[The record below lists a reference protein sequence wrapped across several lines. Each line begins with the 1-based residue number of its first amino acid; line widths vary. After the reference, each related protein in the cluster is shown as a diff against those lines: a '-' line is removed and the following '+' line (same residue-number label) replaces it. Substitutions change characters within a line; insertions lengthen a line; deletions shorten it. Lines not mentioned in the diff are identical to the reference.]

1 MNIDATQNLL
11 DSKIFYL
18 YLTSAILLNNSK
30 LFIQNLFTILK

>member
-18 YLTSAILLNNSK
+18 YLTSGILSNNPK